1 MGNVLFDFLFI
12 FLIVY
17 LVYLLFINRRKK
29 NYKLLKNDDFIKL
42 FINRYNIDVE
52 KINYRLLLNTIAL
65 INSFVIALT
74 STIILKIDSII
85 WSIIVAF
92 VVLFVLVFILFGAA
106 GKYFKK
112 SEGKTKVKVKKNK
125 KRKSKKEDEE

>member
-1 MGNVLFDFLFI
+1 MKNVLFDFLFI

-17 LVYLLFINRRKK
+17 LVYLLFIKRRKK
-29 NYKLLKNDDFIKL
+29 NYELLKNDDFIKL
-42 FINRYNIDVE
+42 FIKRYDIDVK
-52 KINYRLLLNTIAL
+52 KINYKLLLNIISL

-74 STIILKIDSII
+74 STIILRIDSII

-92 VVLFVLVFILFGAA
+92 VVLFALVFILFGAA

-112 SEGKTKVKVKKNK
+112 SEGKTKVKVKK
-125 KRKSKKEDEE
+125 RKSKKEDEE